1 MDSLA
6 NILQQNDTKDNNY
19 TFMNNKLQ
27 ELTERL
33 YNEGLSKG
41 KQDAEQLLAKAQS
54 DAEKIVAAAKA
65 EAQQI
70 VAKAQES
77 ADQLKSKAESD
88 IKMASEQ
95 SLQATKKDIENLLV
109 DATISEKVKSSLA
122 DSAFIKEII
131 LTVAKKFTT
140 EQSLELSLILPAT
153 LKDELE
159 AWVSSELSKTLKSE
173 VKAEFSKK
181 IQGGFTIGPKD
192 GSWFVNLTDESFKE
206 LIAEYLRPVTKKL
219 LFG

>member
-1 MDSLA
+1 
-6 NILQQNDTKDNNY
+6 
-19 TFMNNKLQ
+19 MNNKLQ

-41 KQDAEQLLAKAQS
+41 RQDAEQLLAKAQS

-140 EQSLELSLILPAT
+140 EQSLELSLILPAA

-159 AWVSSELSKTLKSE
+159 AWVSSELSKNLKSE

>member
-1 MDSLA
+1 
-6 NILQQNDTKDNNY
+6 
-19 TFMNNKLQ
+19 MNNKLQ

-41 KQDAEQLLAKAQS
+41 RQDAEQLLAKAQS

>member
-1 MDSLA
+1 
-6 NILQQNDTKDNNY
+6 
-19 TFMNNKLQ
+19 MNNKLQ

-54 DAEKIVAAAKA
+54 DAQKIIAAAKE

-77 ADQLKSKAESD
+77 ADKLKSKAESD

-95 SLQATKKDIENLLV
+95 SLQATRKDIENLLV
-109 DATISEKVKSSLA
+109 DATISDKVKSTLT
-122 DSAFIKEII
+122 DCAFIKEII
-131 LTVAKKFTT
+131 LSVAQKFTT
-140 EQSLELSLILPAT
+140 EQSLELSLILPAA

-159 AWVSSELSKTLKSE
+159 AWVSEELSKTLKSE
-173 VKAEFSKK
+173 IKAEFSKK

-192 GSWFVNLTDESFKE
+192 GRWFVNLTEESFKE
-206 LIAEYLRPVTKKL
+206 LIAEYLRPVTRKL

>member
-1 MDSLA
+1 
-6 NILQQNDTKDNNY
+6 
-19 TFMNNKLQ
+19 MNNKLQ

-140 EQSLELSLILPAT
+140 EQSLELSLILPAA

>member
-1 MDSLA
+1 
-6 NILQQNDTKDNNY
+6 
-19 TFMNNKLQ
+19 MNNKLQ

-41 KQDAEQLLAKAQS
+41 RQDAEQLLAKAQS

-131 LTVAKKFTT
+131 FTVAKKFTT